1 MLGMKEDMPETD
13 LELTGPGPETVD
25 LATLPQQVEVRIFR
39 DVYEAARL
47 RAIAQGQA
55 LAAVA
60 RTVLFQVAGET
71 PDDAPSPDG
80 RPPLREYGQPRERL
94 RFDAPT
100 DSYLLAKDKI
110 MRSGRSVSQAV
121 EDGLARYAETGRL

>member
-1 MLGMKEDMPETD
+1 MTEDTPQID
-13 LELTGPGPETVD
+13 PGPETVD
-25 LATLPQQVEVRIFR
+25 LATVPQQVEVRIFR

-47 RAIAQGQA
+47 RAITQGQA

-60 RTVLFQVAGET
+60 RTVLFQVAGEV
-71 PDDAPSPDG
+71 PEDAPEPEG

-100 DSYLLAKDKI
+100 QSYLQAKEKI
-110 MRSGRSVSQAV
+110 AKSGRSVSQAV

>member
-1 MLGMKEDMPETD
+1 MPA
-13 LELTGPGPETVD
+13 LGPETVD
-25 LATLPQQVEVRIFR
+25 IATAPQQVEVRIFK
-39 DVYEAARL
+39 DVYEAAKA
-47 RAIAQGQA
+47 RAIVQGQA

-71 PDDAPSPDG
+71 PEDAPPPEG

-94 RFDAPT
+94 RFDAPAGP
-100 DSYLLAKDKI
+100 YLLAKERI
-110 MRSGRSVSQAV
+110 TRSGRSVSQAV

>member
-1 MLGMKEDMPETD
+1 MEVTD
-13 LELTGPGPETVD
+13 PELTAPGPETVD
-25 LATLPQQVEVRIFR
+25 LATVPQQVEVRIFR

-47 RAIAQGQA
+47 RATAQGQA

-60 RTVLFQVAGET
+60 KAVLFQVAGET
-71 PDDAPSPDG
+71 PDDAPPPEG

-100 DSYLLAKDKI
+100 ESYLTAKEKI
-110 MRSGRSVSQAV
+110 LKSGRSVSQAV
-121 EDGLARYAETGRL
+121 EDGLAKYAETGRL

>member
-1 MLGMKEDMPETD
+1 MTGV
-13 LELTGPGPETVD
+13 ELTDPGPETVD
-25 LATLPQQVEVRIFR
+25 IATAPQQVEVRIFKN
-39 DVYEAARL
+39 VYEAAKA
-47 RAIAQGQA
+47 RAISQGQA

-71 PDDAPSPDG
+71 PEDAPEPEG

-100 DSYLLAKDKI
+100 EPYLLAKAKI
-110 MRSGRSVSQAV
+110 TRSGRSVSQAV